1 MDEWIFVVSIRW
13 RAYSNIGEWAQKIW
27 GCTAFKCIP
36 EVSKTLKRN
45 GLRGAFRGLREVD
58 VIKNL
63 LNEPIYETLW
73 KQKDIDL
80 LKRFPN
86 DGRIKKYWKQILKFK
101 RTWYKV
107 KNISLWLDYLDLLS
121 YFGKDINNPHYL
133 FPSDF
138 TKAHDRF
145 VKKKR
150 AVQERE
156 WKEARERRELQRLNA
171 LNERLNEFIKAK
183 RQILRH
189 NIQQR
194 EYRRDCTKQLWRLQ
208 ARRRHAPSLRIQ

>member
-1 MDEWIFVVSIRW
+1 MKLS
-13 RAYSNIGEWAQKIW
+13 G
-27 GCTAFKCIP
+27 
-36 EVSKTLKRN
+36 
-45 GLRGAFRGLREVD
+45 
-58 VIKNL
+58 
-63 LNEPIYETLW
+63 

-101 RTWYKV
+101 RTGYKV

-156 WKEARERRELQRLNA
+156 WKEARKRREIQRLNA

-194 EYRRDCTKQLWRLQ
+194 EYRRDCTQQL
-208 ARRRHAPSLRIQ
+208 